1 MKIFIEKDYD
11 ALSLRTAREV
21 TDLVKSNPEAL
32 LCIAAGH
39 TPELTCE
46 LITQIVRKENIDFGR
61 CFFVSLDEWVGISPD
76 NEGSCQYFLRNF
88 LFIPL
93 NINNKNVH
101 VFNALAKD
109 MQKEC
114 EDMDNFI
121 SQHGGIDLIVVGV
134 GRNGHIGFNEPGA
147 SFEQY
152 SHVIELHET
161 TQTVG
166 QKYFR
171 EETTL
176 NQGITLGL
184 KHLLEAR
191 KAILIANG
199 ERKAAV
205 MKEVIEGEISPEMPG
220 SVIRKHRNAEIIM
233 DKEAASLLSSK
244 E

>member
-1 MKIFIEKDYD
+1 
-11 ALSLRTAREV
+11 
-21 TDLVKSNPEAL
+21 
-32 LCIAAGH
+32 
-39 TPELTCE
+39 
-46 LITQIVRKENIDFGR
+46 
-61 CFFVSLDEWVGISPD
+61 
-76 NEGSCQYFLRNF
+76 
-88 LFIPL
+88 
-93 NINNKNVH
+93 